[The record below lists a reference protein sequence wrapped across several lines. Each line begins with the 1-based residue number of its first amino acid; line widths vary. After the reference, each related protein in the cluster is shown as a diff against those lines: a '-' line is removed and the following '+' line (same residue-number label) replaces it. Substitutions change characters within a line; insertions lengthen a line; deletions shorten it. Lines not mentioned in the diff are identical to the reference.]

1 MYNVIYFYVLL
12 ALELPL
18 YQFDKIILLEDS
30 NNKEAL
36 HQPIYTRSQEA
47 YEKNQKQ
54 KKTATKQYIYSF
66 WAAHAGFIILCY
78 PLELWHLR
86 SEYLCRPFGIE
97 PQIREATVI
106 DAICIHI
113 SRVDEKSHHVTM
125 TFVWWTLRDLMADVW

>member
-1 MYNVIYFYVLL
+1 VYNVIYFYVLL

-66 WAAHAGFIILCY
+66 
-78 PLELWHLR
+78 
-86 SEYLCRPFGIE
+86 
-97 PQIREATVI
+97 
-106 DAICIHI
+106 
-113 SRVDEKSHHVTM
+113 
-125 TFVWWTLRDLMADVW
+125 